1 LNQLY
6 IILTLGPYG
15 EQDDQQVFIQKVVPE
30 TDKLFVRL
38 SSNGQRYVVIV
49 ISYYSNN
56 WQKTTY
62 MFGMLS
68 TVLLYFIFL
77 IYIMK
82 HKIKIN
88 KEGKSFEHLNFFLNQ
103 NEMNNNIRIWLTLNH
118 DNVNINTYR
127 QQILCIVMEMI
138 T

>member
-88 KEGKSFEHLNFFLNQ
+88 KEGKSFEHFFNFLNQ